1 MILGQAASV
10 EVKKPGFS
18 LVLVWTAL
26 AFLMAWLYV
35 PQMISMVENWWNDPN
50 YSHGFLV
57 PLVSLGLIYRRR
69 TQLKRV
75 AAGPEPWGLI
85 FIGMGLFL
93 LLVGQLGHEFYLQRI
108 SLIPVLWGLTLLNWG
123 WKFALRVIF
132 PFAYLALMVPLP
144 YILYD
149 AVAFPLRLV
158 AASIAGWF
166 FEILGIPVL
175 VEGNVLHLP
184 YIVLN
189 VVDACSGIRSLIS
202 LLAVGVIM
210 AYMVLPN
217 RLLKIVL
224 VLFVI
229 PVAVF
234 TNALRVV
241 AGGIMAKYYGPQALE
256 GTVHDFTGWL
266 VFMAAFAILGGITW
280 LFNRLAGSEEAQDET

>member
-1 MILGQAASV
+1 
-10 EVKKPGFS
+10 
-18 LVLVWTAL
+18 
-26 AFLMAWLYV
+26 
-35 PQMISMVENWWNDPN
+35 MVENWWNDPN

-57 PLVSLGLIYRRR
+57 PLVSFGLIWRRR
-69 TQLKRV
+69 TQLKRA
-75 AAGPEPWGLI
+75 AAGPEPWGLL
-85 FIGMGLFL
+85 FIGIGLFM
-93 LLVGQLGHEFYLQRI
+93 LLVGQLGHEFYLKRL

-123 WKFALRVIF
+123 WKLGAKVIF

-166 FEILGIPVL
+166 FELFGVPVL

-184 YIVLN
+184 HIVLN

-217 RLLKIVL
+217 RWVKVL
-224 VLFVI
+224 VVVFVI

-241 AGGIMAKYYGPQALE
+241 AGGILAKFYGPQALE

-266 VFMAAFAILGGITW
+266 VFMAAFALLGGITW
-280 LFNRLAGSEEAQDET
+280 LLNRLTRRKEVANES